1 MDNATWGAKMNT
13 FLMIL
18 LFVAPLLMFAL
29 VRMGVRLIIPLLI
42 CVIAAAVGIAL
53 FVWGMD
59 AAPVVTDTE
68 TVLLPSAVYG
78 LLIVISAGFGGLLL
92 GVVVLARWLSGEYK
106 SVKEGH
112 DT

>member
-1 MDNATWGAKMNT
+1 MNT

-18 LFVAPLLMFAL
+18 LFVGPLLLFAL

-42 CVIAAAVGIAL
+42 CVTAASFGIGL

-59 AAPVVTDTE
+59 SAPVVAGAE
-68 TVLLPSAVYG
+68 SVLLPAAVYG
-78 LLIVISAGFGGLLL
+78 MLIVISAGFGGLLL